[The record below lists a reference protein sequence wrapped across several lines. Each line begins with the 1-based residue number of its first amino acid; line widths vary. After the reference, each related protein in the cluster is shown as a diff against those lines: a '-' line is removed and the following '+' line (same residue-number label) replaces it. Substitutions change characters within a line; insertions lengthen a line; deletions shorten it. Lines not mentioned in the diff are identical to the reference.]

1 MLRAY
6 CIVGKKA
13 QMWITLNLSQLLR
26 VLYTSSEHSGS
37 RKAERHFWKKVSG
50 KEFSARG
57 EFQQAVLE
65 RDWGPVRSSK
75 VMRSRGGVAVGQVG
89 GKVR

>member
-1 MLRAY
+1 MHLKAGPMPSQMCEHSQGGFHGGGGGTSRLVLRAY

-37 RKAERHFWKKVSG
+37 RKAGETFLEEGFRERV
-50 KEFSARG
+50 
-57 EFQQAVLE
+57 
-65 RDWGPVRSSK
+65 
-75 VMRSRGGVAVGQVG
+75 
-89 GKVR
+89 